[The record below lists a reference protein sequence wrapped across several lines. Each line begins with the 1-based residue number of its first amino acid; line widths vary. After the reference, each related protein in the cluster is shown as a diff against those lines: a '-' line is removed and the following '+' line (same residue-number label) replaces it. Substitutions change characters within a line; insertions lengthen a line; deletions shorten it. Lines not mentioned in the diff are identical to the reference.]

1 MSTNVR
7 QFRFP
12 CYIWHS
18 WRCVL
23 LHGSFLCCHLLY
35 LIIYLLC
42 MVLPLKM
49 FLTYCSTFAKYSTG
63 FHEKSNL
70 VQILRAFFYKTVF
83 FRLFC
88 ACFARIKRNNI
99 CALYY
104 ASQFST
110 IFKCNTAKI
119 KFSLF
124 TSINNFVITA
134 QSIRPNFFFNLLEG
148 ITVNKVIDLP

>member
-1 MSTNVR
+1 MCSLVSVFTLFYLILENMSTNVR

-42 MVLPLKM
+42 MVLPLKI

-70 VQILRAFFYKTVF
+70 VQILRAFFTKQYFSDF
-83 FRLFC
+83 FAHALHGSSETT
-88 ACFARIKRNNI
+88 FAHYITHPNFQ
-99 CALYY
+99 
-104 ASQFST
+104 QFSSV
-110 IFKCNTAKI
+110 IRQKK
-119 KFSLF
+119 
-124 TSINNFVITA
+124 NF
-134 QSIRPNFFFNLLEG
+134 RYLPLL
-148 ITVNKVIDLP
+148 IILL

>member
-7 QFRFP
+7 QFRFL

-42 MVLPLKM
+42 MVLPLKI

-70 VQILRAFFYKTVF
+70 VQILRAFFTKQYFSDF
-83 FRLFC
+83 F
-88 ACFARIKRNNI
+88 AQRIKRNNT